1 MNPVMTTLAWILVV
15 AGLAPVLWYTIQVL
29 CGLLAWAGARARAD
43 VDMRV
48 AVLVPAHDEEGR
60 IASALASL
68 LPLPGAHDRVF
79 VIADNCT
86 DGTAFAA
93 SGFDVTVLER
103 HDLSL
108 FGKGHALA
116 WALAAIEHGR
126 FDVVGVIDADTIECG
141 SAVQL
146 LAARALASNRPV
158 QGCYL
163 HALPAGGDAWSA
175 FSCFA
180 VRVNNLIRQR
190 GRQRLGLPCQVNGSG
205 FFMPLAVARAIDWS
219 SGFLAEDAELG
230 LDLSLAGH
238 DPLFEEQA
246 LVVSHAPADAAQVL
260 AQRSGWLSG
269 RFDLSARRSFRSL
282 ASALRRRRPRA
293 ALAMIDLAIP
303 STSMLAVLLVAA
315 LLVIGAVWTAGAR
328 TSYLLAAWCVVASG
342 FGAAMGLAWWGHG
355 RSLVTG
361 AVLVRVPWILARQGW
376 ALVARLASRRSTWRD
391 YRGSG
396 R

>member
-1 MNPVMTTLAWILVV
+1 MNPALTTLVRILVV

-29 CGLLAWAGARARAD
+29 CGLVAGAGRRALVG
-43 VDMRV
+43 VDLRM
-48 AVLVPAHDEEGR
+48 AVLVPAHDEEER
-60 IASALASL
+60 IATALASL
-68 LPLPGAHDRVF
+68 LPLPGVHDRVF

-103 HDLSL
+103 HDPSL

-116 WALAAIEHGR
+116 WALEAIEPGG
-126 FDVVGVIDADTIECG
+126 FNVVGVIDADTIECG
-141 SAVQL
+141 SAVPL

-205 FFMPLAVARAIDWS
+205 FFMPIAVARAIDWS
-219 SGFLAEDAELG
+219 SGYLAEDAELG

-260 AQRSGWLSG
+260 AQRSGWLGG
-269 RFDLSARRSFRSL
+269 RCDLSARRSVRSL
-282 ASALRRRRPRA
+282 ASALRRRRPHA

-303 STSMLAVLLVAA
+303 STSMLAVLLAA
-315 LLVIGAVWTAGAR
+315 ELLVIAAAGTAGAR
-328 TSYLLAAWCVVASG
+328 TSSLLAAWSVVAAG
-342 FGAAMGLAWWGHG
+342 FGSAIGLAWWGHG
-355 RSLVTG
+355 RSLLTG
-361 AVLVRVPWILARQGW
+361 AALVRVPWILARQGG
-376 ALVARLASRRSTWRD
+376 ALVARLACRRSTWRD